1 MRKLGERSLRFLLST
16 VLILNMFVGLRPV
29 KVSGISFDGGSGT
42 PEDPYII
49 STAEQLDAVRDN
61 PSASYKLANDI
72 DLKDYLDQNYSTQG
86 WKPIDYKGSVFDG
99 CGHKISGLW
108 INSSD
113 IYIGFFGKIIY
124 NSSSLIKNLNIEIDS
139 KGIKCNRGDYRVYV
153 GGLVGFYDEGNSIV
167 GCSVTGGPVSTTSTT
182 IDDFTVGKFVGAN
195 RSIIK
200 DCYVAGEKVSIQK
213 ISVHVN
219 GVAGYT
225 GGFAGYN
232 AFSGSIEDCFST
244 CDVENTNRSFVGGF
258 IGNHFT
264 HEGSG
269 TIRRC
274 YSSGNVICGDD
285 DAYKYDGGFS
295 GDIFKAELS
304 DCYALGNISGSSYTG
319 GFSSYVEFSKIQNVY
334 SCCEQCSNNNFI
346 HRVANDTTVSKCYYD
361 SDKGIKNDYSIK
373 GDSNVTID
381 VKGKTTEEMKKKE
394 TYEGWDFDTVWDIK
408 EGEGYP
414 YLRSSLP
421 LYYSFGPRSAVY
433 NGSVQNVEITKNE
446 CGEAAGAGNATS
458 VTYSGPGSKPVNA
471 GEYNIAVNLSAGSN
485 TNAAT
490 NIKLLGSYVI
500 EKAELTLEHF
510 KYDLSSASYEGGVE
524 RPVVLS
530 AKPGTAFTD
539 EINNLINNGKI
550 WVEYKT
556 DGGDWTKNVPIN
568 AATYEVRI
576 VVGSGATNFKPV
588 EMAIGSM
595 TVDGFELDESYFNY
609 DLSPVSYEEGIE
621 RPVIL
626 SAKSGTAFT
635 DEINDLINNGK
646 IWLEYKTDGEDW
658 TKNAPINAATYEV
671 KIVVGAEATN
681 FKTTELAIGNYL
693 IGEKR
698 SIIYKNYD
706 GSDITELDVS
716 LPTEYIEGTEVA
728 IPQTVPNSE
737 MSDWDFLG
745 YWDCALDNS
754 QDSLVDLEGTGYE
767 NEKSLDFEKGKKV
780 ELIPKDSKGNITVFA
795 RYTSKMFDADI
806 NGRENYIFASPGV
819 FPNGVTAS
827 MRVLTPGTE
836 EYEKT
841 LNDVDKKDKH
851 NVKIVEFEVFD
862 KNGEKIQPKTFF
874 GDTVIGFRIP
884 ENFEIDDTSLV
895 RVTSGEDINLRSNIW
910 SDPENPELKYIEGT
924 TDHFSPYAIL
934 SPWSDF
940 LDAQEGSFIKTG
952 EANWVLILCV
962 VSFIVVVATV
972 SVIIY
977 KKRNRRKKFNF

>member
-1 MRKLGERSLRFLLST
+1 MRKLCERSFRFLLST
-16 VLILNMFVGLRPV
+16 VLILNTFVGLRPV
-29 KVSGISFDGGSGT
+29 KVSGVSFDGGSGT

-61 PSASYKLANDI
+61 LSASYKLVKDI

-86 WKPIDYKGSVFDG
+86 WQPIGYGDKARYSGIFDG
-99 CGHKISGLW
+99 CGHKVKGVW
-108 INSSD
+108 INRPDENFVGFFSYIGNSD
-113 IYIGFFGKIIY
+113 IATV
-124 NSSSLIKNLNIEIDS
+124 KNLNVELDN
-139 KGIKCNRGDYRVYV
+139 KGVVGHDYT
-153 GGLVGFYDEGNSIV
+153 GGFIGCSYGNMMN
-167 GCSVTGGPVSTTSTT
+167 CSVTGGPVSG
-182 IDDFTVGKFVGAN
+182 FYRVGKFIGENNTLMINCYAAGDKIFCLGDSQN
-195 RSIIK
+195 RSSMRI
-200 DCYVAGEKVSIQK
+200 
-213 ISVHVN
+213 
-219 GVAGYT
+219 
-225 GGFAGYN
+225 GGFAGS
-232 AFSGSIEDCFST
+232 SGPFDTGALIENCFST
-244 CDVENTNRSFVGGF
+244 CDVESEGKQLIGGFVGCQRYGTVRKCYTSGNVNLIGTGDTTWVGGF
-258 IGNHFT
+258 IGF
-264 HEGSG
+264 
-269 TIRRC
+269 
-274 YSSGNVICGDD
+274 GDRN
-285 DAYKYDGGFS
+285 AF
-295 GDIFKAELS
+295 IS
-304 DCYALGNISGSSYTG
+304 DCYATGNVLGTYKYIA
-319 GFSSYVEFSKIQNVY
+319 GFAAACGRTDYNSIVQNCY
-334 SCCEQCSNNNFI
+334 ACCEEVGCTKEFLGLHHNSDI
-346 HRVANDTTVSKCYYD
+346 LRCYYD
-361 SDKGIKNDYSIK
+361 KDKGIKKDCEGRDLNSTLEVY
-373 GDSNVTID
+373 
-381 VKGKTTEEMKKKE
+381 GKTTEEMKKKE

-408 EGEGYP
+408 EGEEYP

-458 VTYSGPGSKPVNA
+458 VTYSGPGSKPVKA
-471 GEYNIAVNLSAGSN
+471 GEYDIAVNLSAGFN

-510 KYDLSSASYEGGVE
+510 KYDLSSASYEGDVE

-530 AKPGTAFTD
+530 AKP
-539 EINNLINNGKI
+539 
-550 WVEYKT
+550 
-556 DGGDWTKNVPIN
+556 
-568 AATYEVRI
+568 
-576 VVGSGATNFKPV
+576 
-588 EMAIGSM
+588 
-595 TVDGFELDESYFNY
+595 
-609 DLSPVSYEEGIE
+609 
-621 RPVIL
+621 
-626 SAKSGTAFT
+626 GTAFT

-646 IWLEYKTDGEDW
+646 IWLEYKTNGGDW
-658 TKNAPINAATYEV
+658 TKNAPINATTYEV

-706 GSDITELDVS
+706 GSDITELDAS

-754 QDSLVDLEGTGYE
+754 QDSLIDLEGTGYE

-795 RYTSKMFDADI
+795 RYTSKMFDVDI

-940 LDAQEGSFIKTG
+940 LDAQEGDFSETG

>member
-1 MRKLGERSLRFLLST
+1 MRKLCERSFRFLLST
-16 VLILNMFVGLRPV
+16 VLILNTFVGLRPV
-29 KVSGISFDGGSGT
+29 KVSGVSFDGGSGT

-61 PSASYKLANDI
+61 LSASYKLVKDI

-86 WKPIDYKGSVFDG
+86 WQPIGYGDKARYSGIFDG
-99 CGHKISGLW
+99 CGHKVKGVW
-108 INSSD
+108 INRPDENFVGFFSYIGNSD
-113 IYIGFFGKIIY
+113 IATV
-124 NSSSLIKNLNIEIDS
+124 KNLNVELDN
-139 KGIKCNRGDYRVYV
+139 KGVVGHDYT
-153 GGLVGFYDEGNSIV
+153 GGFIGCSYGNMMN
-167 GCSVTGGPVSTTSTT
+167 CSVTGGPVSG
-182 IDDFTVGKFVGAN
+182 FYRVGKFIGENNTLMINCYAAGDKIFCLGDSQN
-195 RSIIK
+195 RSSMRI
-200 DCYVAGEKVSIQK
+200 
-213 ISVHVN
+213 
-219 GVAGYT
+219 
-225 GGFAGYN
+225 GGFAGS
-232 AFSGSIEDCFST
+232 SGPFDTGALIENCFST
-244 CDVENTNRSFVGGF
+244 CDVESEGKQLIGGFVGCQRYGTVRKCYTSGNVNLIGTGDTTWVGGF
-258 IGNHFT
+258 IGF
-264 HEGSG
+264 
-269 TIRRC
+269 
-274 YSSGNVICGDD
+274 GDRN
-285 DAYKYDGGFS
+285 AF
-295 GDIFKAELS
+295 IS
-304 DCYALGNISGSSYTG
+304 DCYATGNVLGTYKYIA
-319 GFSSYVEFSKIQNVY
+319 GFAAACGRTDYNSIVQNCY
-334 SCCEQCSNNNFI
+334 ACCEEVGCTKEFLGLHHNSDI
-346 HRVANDTTVSKCYYD
+346 LRCYYD
-361 SDKGIKNDYSIK
+361 KDKGIKKDCEGRDLNSTLEVY
-373 GDSNVTID
+373 
-381 VKGKTTEEMKKKE
+381 GKTTEEMKKKE

-408 EGEGYP
+408 EGEEYP

-458 VTYSGPGSKPVNA
+458 VTYSGPGSKPVKA
-471 GEYNIAVNLSAGSN
+471 GEYDIAVNLSAGFN

-510 KYDLSSASYEGGVE
+510 KYDLSSASYEGDVE

-530 AKPGTAFTD
+530 AKP
-539 EINNLINNGKI
+539 
-550 WVEYKT
+550 
-556 DGGDWTKNVPIN
+556 
-568 AATYEVRI
+568 
-576 VVGSGATNFKPV
+576 
-588 EMAIGSM
+588 
-595 TVDGFELDESYFNY
+595 
-609 DLSPVSYEEGIE
+609 
-621 RPVIL
+621 
-626 SAKSGTAFT
+626 GTAFT

-646 IWLEYKTDGEDW
+646 IWLEYKTNGGDW
-658 TKNAPINAATYEV
+658 TKNAPINATTYEV

-706 GSDITELDVS
+706 GSDITELDAS

-754 QDSLVDLEGTGYE
+754 QDSLIDLEGTGYE

-795 RYTSKMFDADI
+795 RYTSKMFDVDI

-895 RVTSGEDINLRSNIW
+895 KVTSGEDINLRSNIW

-940 LDAQEGSFIKTG
+940 LDAQERDFSETG

-962 VSFIVVVATV
+962 VSFIIVIATV

>member
-1 MRKLGERSLRFLLST
+1 MRKLCERSFRFLLST
-16 VLILNMFVGLRPV
+16 VLILNTFVGLRPV
-29 KVSGISFDGGSGT
+29 KVSGVSFDGGSGT

-61 PSASYKLANDI
+61 LSASYKLVKDI

-86 WKPIDYKGSVFDG
+86 WQPIGYGDKARYSGIFDG
-99 CGHKISGLW
+99 CGHKVKGVW
-108 INSSD
+108 INRPDENFVGFFSYIGNSD
-113 IYIGFFGKIIY
+113 IATV
-124 NSSSLIKNLNIEIDS
+124 KNLNVELDN
-139 KGIKCNRGDYRVYV
+139 KGVVGHDYT
-153 GGLVGFYDEGNSIV
+153 GGFIGCSYGNMMN
-167 GCSVTGGPVSTTSTT
+167 CSVTGGPVSG
-182 IDDFTVGKFVGAN
+182 FYRVGKFIGENNTLMINCYAAGDKIFCLGDSQN
-195 RSIIK
+195 RSSMRI
-200 DCYVAGEKVSIQK
+200 
-213 ISVHVN
+213 
-219 GVAGYT
+219 
-225 GGFAGYN
+225 GGFAGS
-232 AFSGSIEDCFST
+232 SGPFDTGALIENCFST
-244 CDVENTNRSFVGGF
+244 CDVESEGKQLIGGFVGCQRYGTVRKCYTSGNVNLIGTGDTTWVGGF
-258 IGNHFT
+258 IGF
-264 HEGSG
+264 
-269 TIRRC
+269 
-274 YSSGNVICGDD
+274 GDRN
-285 DAYKYDGGFS
+285 AF
-295 GDIFKAELS
+295 IS
-304 DCYALGNISGSSYTG
+304 DCYATGNVLGTYKYIA
-319 GFSSYVEFSKIQNVY
+319 GFAAACGRTDYNSIVQNCY
-334 SCCEQCSNNNFI
+334 ACCEEVGCTKEFLGLHHNSDI
-346 HRVANDTTVSKCYYD
+346 LRCYYD
-361 SDKGIKNDYSIK
+361 KDKGIKKDCEGRDLNSTLEVY
-373 GDSNVTID
+373 
-381 VKGKTTEEMKKKE
+381 GKTTEEMKKKE

-408 EGEGYP
+408 EGEEYP

-458 VTYSGPGSKPVNA
+458 VTYSGPGSKPVKA
-471 GEYNIAVNLSAGSN
+471 GEYDIAVNLSAGFN

-510 KYDLSSASYEGGVE
+510 KYDLSSASYEGDVE

-539 EINNLINNGKI
+539 EINDLINNGKI

-556 DGGDWTKNVPIN
+556 NGGDWTKNVPIN

-646 IWLEYKTDGEDW
+646 IWLEYKTNGGDW
-658 TKNAPINAATYEV
+658 TKNAPINATTYEV

-706 GSDITELDVS
+706 GSDITELDAS

-754 QDSLVDLEGTGYE
+754 QDSLIDLEGTGYE

-895 RVTSGEDINLRSNIW
+895 KVTSGEDINLRSNIW

-940 LDAQEGSFIKTG
+940 LDAQERDFSETG

-962 VSFIVVVATV
+962 VSFIIVIATV